1 MESAMGAKDV
11 VKALLERLPDD
22 CSLDDIIDRLYE
34 LERVSSHDDTALTP
48 AQRAELERRL
58 ALLEREPGHLIPWA
72 DFRRELDRDE

>member
-48 AQRAELERRL
+48 AQRAELARRL